1 MQRLG
6 GMSIYERRG
15 GGKKKTHMHAVHIR
29 NVKLVMS
36 VFFSSLFLVS
46 ERHTPF

>member
-15 GGKKKTHMHAVHIR
+15 GGKKTHMHAMHIW